1 MSGRSKGQIR
11 VAEAFLSAFI
21 IFSALAICSA
31 LSPPPNGGNQQTL
44 ATQGMRALIQLDKDG
59 ALGNIIRQ
67 GNWTTLSNA
76 LQLLLP
82 LGVSYNLTI
91 YDENMQ
97 QINNIP
103 ITNGNLVGNVAAVE
117 YLCAS
122 QSLQYHSY
130 TLRLQLAI
138 VK

>member
-1 MSGRSKGQIR
+1 MARNGRGQIR
-11 VAEAFLSAFI
+11 IAEAFLSALI

-31 LSPPPNGGNQQTL
+31 LSPPSNADNQQTL
-44 ATQGMRALIQLDKDG
+44 ASQGMRALIQLDSDG
-59 ALGNIIRQ
+59 TLGNMITQ
-67 GNWTTLSNA
+67 GNWTALSAA

-82 LGVSYNLTI
+82 LGVSYNLTV

-97 QINNIP
+97 QINSTP
-103 ITNGNLVGNVAAVE
+103 ITNGNLVGNVAAVQ

-130 TLRLQLAI
+130 TLRLQLAV

>member
-1 MSGRSKGQIR
+1 MARTSRGQIR

-31 LSPPPNGGNQQTL
+31 FSPPSNDGNQQAL
-44 ATQGMRALIQLDKDG
+44 AAQGMRALIQLDSDG
-59 ALGNIIRQ
+59 TLGNMIAQ
-67 GNWTTLSNA
+67 GNWTALSDA

-82 LGVSYNLTI
+82 LGVSYNLTV

-97 QINNIP
+97 QINSTP

-130 TLRLQLAI
+130 TLRLQLAV

>member
-1 MSGRSKGQIR
+1 MARNSGQIR
-11 VAEAFLSAFI
+11 IAEAFLSALI
-21 IFSALAICSA
+21 IFSALAICST
-31 LSPPPNGGNQQTL
+31 LSPPSNGDNQQTL
-44 ATQGMRALIQLDKDG
+44 AAQGMRALIQLDSDG
-59 ALGNIIRQ
+59 TLGNMITQ
-67 GNWTTLSNA
+67 GNWTALSAA

-82 LGVSYNLTI
+82 LGVSYNLTV

-97 QINNIP
+97 QINSTP
-103 ITNGNLVGNVAAVE
+103 ITNGNLVGNVAAIE

-130 TLRLQLAI
+130 TLRLQLAV

>member
-1 MSGRSKGQIR
+1 MSRSSRGQIR

-31 LSPPPNGGNQQTL
+31 LSPPSNVDNQQAL
-44 ATQGMRALIQLDKDG
+44 AAQGMRALIQLDSDG
-59 ALGNIIRQ
+59 TLTSMIAQ
-67 GNWTTLSNA
+67 GNWTALSTA

-82 LGVSYNLTI
+82 LGVSYNLTV

-97 QINNIP
+97 QVNTIS
-103 ITNGNLVGNVAAVE
+103 ITNGNLIGNVAAVQ
-117 YLCAS
+117 YLCAT

-130 TLRLQLAI
+130 TLCLQLAV

>member
-1 MSGRSKGQIR
+1 MARSCKGQIR

-31 LSPPPNGGNQQTL
+31 LSPPSNSDNQQTL
-44 ATQGMRALIQLDKDG
+44 AAQGMRALIQLDSYG
-59 ALGNIIRQ
+59 TLGNMIVQ
-67 GNWTTLSNA
+67 GNWTALSNA

-82 LGVSYNLTI
+82 LGISYNLTV
-91 YDENMQ
+91 YDKSMH
-97 QINNIP
+97 QINSTP

-122 QSLQYHSY
+122 QSLLYHSY
-130 TLRLQLAI
+130 TLRLQLAV